1 MKENVIAANQPDVK
15 CINQVNL
22 TGSVVHKYRPRPDV
36 IILTVAVSGKDI
48 HAADYP
54 NVVFYGEEAVENI
67 DKNIIVEDKNFPRVT
82 IEGII
87 QTSRKEQE
95 NGAPKFYQNVVGTKI
110 FTSQTQMEKLS
121 GIKGMGTRKAES
133 QNDVCLMGQVTNI
146 YPITR
151 EGADRPIGV
160 IVTMRTTNGGR
171 TNYPRVTCFN
181 KHVEV
186 AMNLQRGD
194 VVCATGFMETTNRE
208 GADGKRVRFE
218 SVIATEIQKADAI
231 EE

>member
-87 QTSRKEQE
+87 QTSRKE
-95 NGAPKFYQNVVGTKI
+95 
-110 FTSQTQMEKLS
+110 
-121 GIKGMGTRKAES
+121 
-133 QNDVCLMGQVTNI
+133 
-146 YPITR
+146 
-151 EGADRPIGV
+151 
-160 IVTMRTTNGGR
+160 
-171 TNYPRVTCFN
+171 
-181 KHVEV
+181 
-186 AMNLQRGD
+186 
-194 VVCATGFMETTNRE
+194 
-208 GADGKRVRFE
+208 
-218 SVIATEIQKADAI
+218 
-231 EE
+231 